1 MATIFNPD
9 RYGFC
14 VVGDKVIV
22 MDMDHRSMQT
32 QVWMEDVLRLSKTDI
47 DLVPR
52 GYFMPGRIQFF
63 VGPYYNTCLEVTEDV
78 VADAVAAYARLYDV
92 TIPSAILVPVYN
104 GVWTGAQGDTW
115 PPVLKWDYDT
125 ARWEIAR

>member
-1 MATIFNPD
+1 MAIFNPD

-22 MDMDHRSMQT
+22 MDADRRSMQT
-32 QVWMEDVLRLSKTDI
+32 QVWMEDVLRLSELDI
-47 DLVPR
+47 DYATR

-63 VGPYYNTCLEVTEDV
+63 TGADYNTSLEVTEDI
-78 VADAVAAYARLYDV
+78 VADAVAAYARLYNV

-104 GVWTGAQGDTW
+104 GVWPGAQGDTW
-115 PPVLKWDYDT
+115 PPVMKWNFDT
-125 ARWEIAR
+125 ARWETAQ